1 MAPLTRSRSRERGNV
16 PTALDA
22 CYYAQRV
29 SAALIVSAA
38 TQVSMQRRGYAW
50 TPGVHSREQIEGWRL
65 VTTVHIQRGGDLRI
79 DLRGVARGGQ
89 GESDRFRAAET
100 TKQEGRMMN
109 TRAVTF
115 GVREE
120 TASRI
125 RALGRFVLR
134 YGLAL
139 VVVWIGLMKFTQY
152 EANGIEPLVARSP
165 FLGWVYRIWT
175 VRQFSAGLGVV
186 EVAIGILIALRHW
199 SPKACAIGSAGG
211 IVMFLTTLS
220 FLFST
225 PGWEPSLGG
234 FPALSAHPG
243 QFLLKDVVLLGAAI
257 WSLGDALTNHD
268 AGLARTRANRSEVDT
283 EGGHLPPLGSELAP
297 APH

>member
-1 MAPLTRSRSRERGNV
+1 
-16 PTALDA
+16 
-22 CYYAQRV
+22 
-29 SAALIVSAA
+29 
-38 TQVSMQRRGYAW
+38 
-50 TPGVHSREQIEGWRL
+50 
-65 VTTVHIQRGGDLRI
+65 
-79 DLRGVARGGQ
+79 
-89 GESDRFRAAET
+89 
-100 TKQEGRMMN
+100 MN

-139 VVVWIGLMKFTQY
+139 VIVWIGLMKFTQY
-152 EANGIEPLVARSP
+152 EAMGIEPVVARSP

-186 EVAIGILIALRHW
+186 EVAIGVLVALRHW

-225 PGWEPSLGG
+225 PGWEPTLG
-234 FPALSAHPG
+234 FPALSAFPG

-257 WSLGDALTNHD
+257 WSLGDALLDRD
-268 AGLARTRANRSEVDT
+268 ARLARRSEVDT
-283 EGGHLPPLGSELAP
+283 EGGHHPPVGSELVP
-297 APH
+297 NPH